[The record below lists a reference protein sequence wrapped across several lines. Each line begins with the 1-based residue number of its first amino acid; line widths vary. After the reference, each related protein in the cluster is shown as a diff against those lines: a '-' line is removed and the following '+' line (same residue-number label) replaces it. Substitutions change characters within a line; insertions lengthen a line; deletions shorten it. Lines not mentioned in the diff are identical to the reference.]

1 VAGSKTRR
9 QLVGGCVCLR
19 NSLRPSE
26 SGSHLSGFSF
36 VNVGLGSPAWQ
47 WRLGGRGGR
56 HFNKHLPI
64 GPSPSS
70 IFTTLS
76 TVPVS
81 SILTTLQP
89 LPPHTWPRF
98 FRPWCKKVA
107 YLLWPILRH
116 STVLFSPDE
125 QCTKM
130 RVVGFTGCCFTT
142 SDPHNITR
150 FKTQASK
157 GLGGSFTRHILP
169 LP

>member
-1 VAGSKTRR
+1 MAVAPRG
-9 QLVGGCVCLR
+9 
-19 NSLRPSE
+19 P
-26 SGSHLSGFSF
+26 
-36 VNVGLGSPAWQ
+36 
-47 WRLGGRGGR
+47 RGGG

-81 SILTTLQP
+81 SILTTPQP

-98 FRPWCKKVA
+98 FRPWCNKVA
-107 YLLWPILRH
+107 YLLWPVLRH

-150 FKTQASK
+150 FKTQTSNGPG
-157 GLGGSFTRHILP
+157 GLLLDIYDPSHSLFVQDSRALLCFRMHR
-169 LP
+169 